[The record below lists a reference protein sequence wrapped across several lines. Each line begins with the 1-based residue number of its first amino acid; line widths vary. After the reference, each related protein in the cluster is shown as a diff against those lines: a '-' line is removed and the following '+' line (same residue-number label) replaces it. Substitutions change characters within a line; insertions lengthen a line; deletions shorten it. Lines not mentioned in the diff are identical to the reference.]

1 MVGQFKFPNTTSVL
15 IPFISYTCCLIQFAK
30 FWLRS
35 NLSNN
40 LLHKNVQQLYFSAED
55 LEKKISGEG
64 SRQAFAKS
72 TLDVTQ
78 NS

>member
-1 MVGQFKFPNTTSVL
+1 MVSQFKFPNMTSLSV
-15 IPFISYTCCLIQFAK
+15 PCISYISCLIQFAK
-30 FWLRS
+30 SWLHS
-35 NLSNN
+35 NLSHNV
-40 LLHKNVQQLYFSAED
+40 LHMNVQQLYFSAED
-55 LEKKISGEG
+55 SEKKISGEG